1 MRRCLAALF
10 FLAFLSASGQ
20 QAVNPELIQISGI
33 IVTADSLR
41 PIPFVNILIKNSY
54 RGVVSDYY
62 GFFSIVARQKDTL
75 EFSSI
80 GFTKAYF
87 IIPDTLTEQRYSLI
101 QILRSDTIMLPEA
114 LIYPWPTK
122 EQFKEAFIRLHVPG
136 DDLDRAKRNLDK
148 YNLALIGENM
158 PMDGTMNYRE
168 QMKYRSNEFYSSGQL
183 PPYTI
188 LDPIAWGKFIDMWK
202 SGAFKKKDK
211 KLKDED

>member
-1 MRRCLAALF
+1 MKKCLVALL
-10 FLAFLSASGQ
+10 FLASFTASGQ
-20 QAVNPELIQISGI
+20 QAVNHELIQISGI
-33 IVTADSLR
+33 VVTADSLR

-62 GFFSIVARQKDTL
+62 GFFSIVAKEEDTL
-75 EFSSI
+75 EFTSV
-80 GFTKAYF
+80 GFRKAYF
-87 IIPDTLTEQRYSLI
+87 VIPDTLTEQRYSLI

-122 EQFKEAFIRLHVPG
+122 EQFKEAFIRLRVPG

-202 SGAFKKKDK
+202 SGAFKKKEK
-211 KLKDED
+211 KE